1 MVTVVS
7 TTDLWLVEGASVRT
21 LALCVVPTLLLTDG
35 VTTDAFVPEV
45 WPFVVGASSSTVAA
59 MVATTRGPLLS
70 FLVAGNVVW
79 G

>member
-7 TTDLWLVEGASVRT
+7 TTDLWLVEEASVRT
-21 LALCVVPTLLLTDG
+21 LALCVVPTLLLPDG

-45 WPFVVGASSSTVAA
+45 WPGVVAVAA

-70 FLVAGNVVW
+70 FLVAGNMVR